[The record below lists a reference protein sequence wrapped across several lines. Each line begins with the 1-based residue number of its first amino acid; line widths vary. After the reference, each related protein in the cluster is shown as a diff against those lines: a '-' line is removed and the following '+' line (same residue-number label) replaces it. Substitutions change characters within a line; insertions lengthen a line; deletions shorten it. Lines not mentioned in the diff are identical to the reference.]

1 MNIEPTP
8 EELFYAK
15 MAGSAVGD
23 LESCARF
30 LKALIKARNTKLITD
45 NQLLDQLVL
54 ASDTATEVVE
64 FYSKTAEDFSKAC
77 FLKRFELSGESPA
90 APKSQAN

>member
-30 LKALIKARNTKLITD
+30 LKALIKARNIKLITD
-45 NQLLDQLVL
+45 NQLLGQLAI
-54 ASDTATEVVE
+54 ASDKALEVAE
-64 FYSKTAEDFSKAC
+64 LYSRNAEDFSKAC